1 MPSRQLICAQCDAYV
16 EAVSARDTDA
26 ILRLF
31 AADATQE
38 EPIGTAPRKGH
49 DRIREFFAG
58 SAAFPFTVSRI
69 GPITVSGT
77 SAAFQ
82 IRVDFEDPAIPPMTS
97 TDVVTFGEDGLI
109 RSIVALPDGAAHPDE
124 LS

>member
-1 MPSRQLICAQCDAYV
+1 M

-26 ILRLF
+26 VLRLF
-31 AADATQE
+31 ATDATQE
-38 EPIGTAPRKGH
+38 EPIGSTPRKGH
-49 DRIREFFAG
+49 DQIREFFAG
-58 SAAFPFTVSRI
+58 SAAFPFTVRRI
-69 GPITVSGT
+69 GPITVSGA

-124 LS
+124 LR